1 MFSHILRMLDI
12 DMSVSVDLFINSL
25 NREKSR
31 IDFQLVSKAYLIEVQ
46 YYRDI
51 YFLNLRHNL
60 RLLDRNEIFKL
71 KQISNFFENFLLYD
85 GNFFCDSY
93 R

>member
-1 MFSHILRMLDI
+1 MFSHILRILDI

-25 NREKSR
+25 NLENSR
-31 IDFQLVSKAYLIEVQ
+31 IDFQLVSKAYLIEVR

-51 YFLNLRHNL
+51 YFLILRHNL
-60 RLLDRNEIFKL
+60 HFLDGNEIFKL
-71 KQISNFFENFLLYD
+71 RQISNFFEDLLYD